1 MSNVKKMHASE
12 NTKYHCLYNYYFLR
26 KKKIKLAKMYCKS
39 PATIAQW
46 IQQFE
51 EHRTLKKQT
60 ARKTVYKKF
69 SAVKREWLVNQYKI
83 YPVMFHDEAAELFYT
98 KFLVYFNYPS

>member
-1 MSNVKKMHASE
+1 M
-12 NTKYHCLYNYYFLR
+12 
-26 KKKIKLAKMYCKS
+26 KKIKLAKMYCKS

-51 EHRTLKKQT
+51 EHRTLKRQT